1 MHTQV
6 GLRPHGAACV
16 ASGGRISRSIVR
28 AGSPL
33 VGTVARAIGDDLGS
47 GVPPTLQAMTDA
59 YVSTNATS
67 DPDAF
72 DVVAN
77 GLSVGRLRLHE
88 TEGSR
93 LEAVTPLFFE
103 PQDFDADLDA
113 DAARRTAVQWISEHQ
128 SDELDEIFD

>member
-1 MHTQV
+1 
-6 GLRPHGAACV
+6 
-16 ASGGRISRSIVR
+16 
-28 AGSPL
+28 
-33 VGTVARAIGDDLGS
+33 
-47 GVPPTLQAMTDA
+47 MTDA
-59 YVSTNATS
+59 YVPTNATS